1 MSAAQSTGA
10 GTPDTAAAP
19 PDTAAAPPDT
29 AAAPPDTGADT
40 PDTAADT
47 ADTTAAPPATTAAPP
62 DTAAAPAETAGSPP
76 DTAAGPPDAAADPVD
91 AQEYAGEVGGFVLAR
106 SAVDRVSARRAD
118 TDWLAATWADPAT
131 RVLVLE
137 NARALVRFGDQEAE
151 LVLVP
156 PAQAPEGL
164 RFLLGVDDAEVAYFG
179 VMGPPGCL
187 ESLTA
192 TETAADLSITGESE
206 HAAPQPAPEA
216 SAEHGA
222 RPEAPAET
230 AGQAEAEAAAGKGAP
245 GEAAAAEAAA
255 PVAPEQQT
263 VTEQV
268 AWLARAK
275 PGLRPADLR
284 EAAALLDDRDAGLLT
299 HAVALANWHATHTHC
314 PRCGTPTVTVAA
326 GHAQRCPADGSEHFP
341 RVDPAVIMLV
351 TDPDDRCLLARNRRW
366 PERRVSILAG
376 FVEPG
381 EAAEQAVAREVGEET
396 GITVA
401 RVRYVGS
408 QPWPMPQSLMLG
420 FRASAAGDLEIRV
433 DEDEIA
439 EAHWF
444 SRDELRSALAS
455 REILLPPPV
464 SIAHRLIESWYG
476 EELPGVW

>member
-1 MSAAQSTGA
+1 MSAAQS
-10 GTPDTAAAP
+10 
-19 PDTAAAPPDT
+19 
-29 AAAPPDTGADT
+29 TGADT
-40 PDTAADT
+40 PDTAAGPPDPAAGQEDT
-47 ADTTAAPPATTAAPP
+47 APGSQ
-62 DTAAAPAETAGSPP
+62 DTAASPP
-76 DTAAGPPDAAADPVD
+76 DAAAGPPGTAADPVD
-91 AQEYAGEVGGFVLAR
+91 AQEYAGELGGFVLAR

-118 TDWLAATWADPAT
+118 TDWLAAAWADPHT

-137 NARALVRFGDQEAE
+137 NARALVRFGDKEAE
-151 LVLVP
+151 LVLAP
-156 PAQAPEGL
+156 PAAAPEGL

-179 VMGPPGCL
+179 VMGPPGSL
-187 ESLTA
+187 DSLTA
-192 TETAADLSITGESE
+192 TETTADPSITGEGQD
-206 HAAPQPAPEA
+206 AAPEPAPEA
-216 SAEHGA
+216 PAGDGPQQEAPEETAGGTEV
-222 RPEAPAET
+222 EAPAGEVPASEAP
-230 AGQAEAEAAAGKGAP
+230 AGEASAGEAPAGEVAP
-245 GEAAAAEAAA
+245 GEVADGEAAAA
-255 PVAPEQQT
+255 VAPEQQT

-268 AWLARAK
+268 AWLARAQ

-284 EAAALLDDRDAGLLT
+284 EAAALLNDRDAGLFT

-381 EAAEQAVAREVGEET
+381 ESAEQAVAREVGEET

-433 DEDEIA
+433 DDDEIA

-444 SRDELRSALAS
+444 SRDELRSALTA

>member
-1 MSAAQSTGA
+1 M
-10 GTPDTAAAP
+10 
-19 PDTAAAPPDT
+19 
-29 AAAPPDTGADT
+29 
-40 PDTAADT
+40 
-47 ADTTAAPPATTAAPP
+47 
-62 DTAAAPAETAGSPP
+62 
-76 DTAAGPPDAAADPVD
+76 
-91 AQEYAGEVGGFVLAR
+91 LAR

-118 TDWLAATWADPAT
+118 TDWLAATWADPVT

-137 NARALVRFGDQEAE
+137 NARALVRFGDKEAE

-156 PAQAPEGL
+156 PAEAPEGL

-187 ESLTA
+187 EPLAA
-192 TETAADLSITGESE
+192 TETITDPSITGESE
-206 HAAPQPAPEA
+206 HAAPEQAPEA
-216 SAEHGA
+216 PAEDG
-222 RPEAPAET
+222 PQEEAPAET
-230 AGQAEAEAAAGKGAP
+230 AGGTAAEASAGEASAGEAPAAEASRGRHPRGTHPRGGITAAAEAPAGDAPAGEAPAAETAP
-245 GEAAAAEAAA
+245 GEAADAEAAA

-284 EAAALLDDRDAGLLT
+284 EAAALLNDRDAGLFT

-326 GHAQRCPADGSEHFP
+326 GHAQRCPVDGSEHFP

-381 EAAEQAVAREVGEET
+381 ESAEQAVAREVGEET

-433 DEDEIA
+433 DDDEIA

>member
-1 MSAAQSTGA
+1 MSAPS
-10 GTPDTAAAP
+10 
-19 PDTAAAPPDT
+19 
-29 AAAPPDTGADT
+29 TGADT
-40 PDTAADT
+40 PDTAAVPVDAA
-47 ADTTAAPPATTAAPP
+47 ADPAGAAAVPADVAATPADAAADP
-62 DTAAAPAETAGSPP
+62 ADTAASPP
-76 DTAAGPPDAAADPVD
+76 GTAADPVD
-91 AQEYAGEVGGFVLAR
+91 AEEYAGDLGGFVLAR

-137 NARALVRFGDQEAE
+137 NARALVRFGDKEAE

-156 PAQAPEGL
+156 PAEAPEGL

-192 TETAADLSITGESE
+192 TETTTDPSITSESG
-206 HAAPQPAPEA
+206 PTTPGRAPEA
-216 SAEHGA
+216 PAQDGPQ
-222 RPEAPAET
+222 PEAPAET
-230 AGQAEAEAAAGKGAP
+230 AGGTGAEAPAGEAAP
-245 GEAAAAEAAA
+245 GEAAGPEAAA

-268 AWLARAK
+268 AWLARAQ

-284 EAAALLDDRDAGLLT
+284 EAAALLNDRDAGLFT

-381 EAAEQAVAREVGEET
+381 ESAEQAVAREVGEET

-420 FRASAAGDLEIRV
+420 FRASAAGDLEIQV
-433 DEDEIA
+433 DDEEIA

-444 SRDELRSALAS
+444 SRDELRTALAS

-464 SIAHRLIESWYG
+464 SIAHRLIQSWYG

>member
-10 GTPDTAAAP
+10 DT
-19 PDTAAAPPDT
+19 
-29 AAAPPDTGADT
+29 
-40 PDTAADT
+40 
-47 ADTTAAPPATTAAPP
+47 
-62 DTAAAPAETAGSPP
+62 P
-76 DTAAGPPDAAADPVD
+76 DTAAGPPDAAASPADTAAGPPDTAAGPPDP
-91 AQEYAGEVGGFVLAR
+91 QEYAGELGGFVLAR

-118 TDWLAATWADPAT
+118 TEWLAAAWADPAT

-137 NARALVRFGDQEAE
+137 NARALVRFGDKEAE

-156 PAQAPEGL
+156 PAEAPEGL

-179 VMGPPGCL
+179 VMGPPGTL
-187 ESLTA
+187 ESLA
-192 TETAADLSITGESE
+192 PTETTADPSITGEGE
-206 HAAPQPAPEA
+206 DAAPEPAPEA
-216 SAEHGA
+216 PAGDGPQQEAPGETA
-222 RPEAPAET
+222 GGTEAAAPAGEEVPAGEAPAS
-230 AGQAEAEAAAGKGAP
+230 EAAP
-245 GEAAAAEAAA
+245 GEAADGEAAA

-284 EAAALLDDRDAGLLT
+284 EAAALLNDRDAGLFT
-299 HAVALANWHATHTHC
+299 HSVALANWHATHTHC

-326 GHAQRCPADGSEHFP
+326 GHAQRCPVDGSEHFP

-381 EAAEQAVAREVGEET
+381 ESAEQAVAREVGEET

-433 DEDEIA
+433 DDDEIA

-444 SRDELRSALAS
+444 SRDELRSALTA

>member
-10 GTPDTAAAP
+10 
-19 PDTAAAPPDT
+19 
-29 AAAPPDTGADT
+29 DT
-40 PDTAADT
+40 PDTV
-47 ADTTAAPPATTAAPP
+47 
-62 DTAAAPAETAGSPP
+62 
-76 DTAAGPPDAAADPVD
+76 AGPPDAVAGPPDPQD
-91 AQEYAGEVGGFVLAR
+91 YAGELGGFVLAR

-118 TDWLAATWADPAT
+118 TDWLAAAWTDPAT

-137 NARALVRFGDQEAE
+137 NARALVRFGDKEAD

-156 PAQAPEGL
+156 TAEAPEGL

-187 ESLTA
+187 ESLA
-192 TETAADLSITGESE
+192 VTETPANPSITGE
-206 HAAPQPAPEA
+206 AGDTAPAQA
-216 SAEHGA
+216 
-222 RPEAPAET
+222 PEAPAEGGPEEEVPRET
-230 AGQAEAEAAAGKGAP
+230 AGGTGAKAPAGEGPTEQAAP
-245 GEAAAAEAAA
+245 GEAADVEAPAAEVPAAEVPAAGVPAAGVPAAEAPAA
-255 PVAPEQQT
+255 VAPEPVAPEQQT

-275 PGLRPADLR
+275 PGLRAADLR
-284 EAAALLDDRDAGLLT
+284 EAAALLNDRDAGLFT

-314 PRCGTPTVTVAA
+314 PRCGSPTVTVAA
-326 GHAQRCPADGSEHFP
+326 GHAQRCPVDGSEHFP
-341 RVDPAVIMLV
+341 RIDPAVIMLV

-381 EAAEQAVAREVGEET
+381 ESAEQAVAREVGEET

-401 RVRYVGS
+401 RVRYAGS

-420 FRASAAGDLEIRV
+420 FRASASGDLELRV
-433 DEDEIA
+433 DDDEIA
-439 EAHWF
+439 EAYWF

>member
-1 MSAAQSTGA
+1 MSAPQSTGA
-10 GTPDTAAAP
+10 GTPDAA
-19 PDTAAAPPDT
+19 
-29 AAAPPDTGADT
+29 ADT

-47 ADTTAAPPATTAAPP
+47 PDAAAGPP
-62 DTAAAPAETAGSPP
+62 DTAADTPAAE
-76 DTAAGPPDAAADPVD
+76 
-91 AQEYAGEVGGFVLAR
+91 EYAGELGGFVLAR

-118 TDWLAATWADPAT
+118 TDWLAATWADPVT

-137 NARALVRFGDQEAE
+137 NARALVRFGDKEAD

-156 PAQAPEGL
+156 PAEAPEGL

-187 ESLTA
+187 ESPTA
-192 TETAADLSITGESE
+192 TEMSTDPSITGKVEP
-206 HAAPQPAPEA
+206 AAPEQA
-216 SAEHGA
+216 
-222 RPEAPAET
+222 PEAPAEDGPQQEAPGET
-230 AGQAEAEAAAGKGAP
+230 AGGTDAEAPAGDAAAG
-245 GEAAAAEAAA
+245 EAADAEAAA

-284 EAAALLDDRDAGLLT
+284 EAAALLNDRDAGLFT

-326 GHAQRCPADGSEHFP
+326 GHAQRCPVDGSEHFP

-381 EAAEQAVAREVGEET
+381 ESAEQAVAREVGEET
-396 GITVA
+396 GITVG

-420 FRASAAGDLEIRV
+420 FRASAGGDLEIRV
-433 DEDEIA
+433 DEEEIA